1 MFHGGMLPSQMLT
14 SSKSFLKMPKLQMSA
29 PDCEQF
35 TNAIRRAME
44 LAQSRLDDNPHDAG
58 ALYAL
63 GVSYGLRGNYSFAVR
78 KAYLD
83 ALHDIG
89 YARKFHNRVTRMD
102 PGMVDAELTQGVFE
116 YVMAQSGGR

>member
-1 MFHGGMLPSQMLT
+1 MRFGALWNWRS
-14 SSKSFLKMPKLQMSA
+14 
-29 PDCEQF
+29 
-35 TNAIRRAME
+35 RAWI
-44 LAQSRLDDNPHDAG
+44 DNPHDAG

-63 GVSYGLRGNYSFAVR
+63 GVSYGLRGNYNFAVR

-89 YARKFHNRVTRMD
+89 YARKFRNRVTRMD

-116 YVMAQSGGR
+116 YVMAQSGGQ